1 MPGEGARVTPSKVFV
16 RKEEVTGLV
25 LAGGRGSRMDGR
37 DKGLILYEGQPLVA
51 HALKVLSTVAD
62 HLLISANRSHAAYAS
77 WGYPVVTDPDSEF
90 KGPLSGILAGMNAAE
105 TPFMLVMP
113 CDMPKVTPPV
123 LEAILSRH
131 REQPDRPMV
140 VAHDGERM
148 QPLLM
153 LVRTDLAASL
163 QAYLDSGERKVGGW
177 IKGISHLCADLS
189 SWHSDLIN
197 INRPEDLES

>member
-1 MPGEGARVTPSKVFV
+1 M

-62 HLLISANRSHAAYAS
+62 HLLISANRSHAAYAA

-105 TPFMLVMP
+105 TPFILAMP
-113 CDMPKVTPPV
+113 CDMPKVTQPL
-123 LEAILSRH
+123 LEAILRRH
-131 REQPDRPMV
+131 REQPDSPMV

-153 LVRTDLAASL
+153 LVSTDLATSL
-163 QAYLDSGERKVGGW
+163 QGYLASGERKVGGW
-177 IKGISHLCADLS
+177 VKEVSHLCADLS
-189 SWHSDLIN
+189 SWQSDLIN
-197 INRPEDLES
+197 INRPEDLGPLNGPRDQVR